1 MNPGWALAEAL
12 PGCAALHRCLWQ
24 SSLSV
29 MPLAT
34 LMVVLLSGFLA
45 RRRTDEF
52 TEATPVQ
59 PDLTA

>member
-1 MNPGWALAEAL
+1 MGLLSDHVSFRVA
-12 PGCAALHRCLWQ
+12 
-24 SSLSV
+24 LSV